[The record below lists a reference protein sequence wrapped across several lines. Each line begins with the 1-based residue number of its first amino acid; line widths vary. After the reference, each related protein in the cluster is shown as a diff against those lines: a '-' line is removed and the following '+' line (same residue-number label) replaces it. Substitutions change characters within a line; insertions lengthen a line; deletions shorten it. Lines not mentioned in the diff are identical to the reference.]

1 MLTVLYA
8 WMEIIKVISIRYLMG
23 TASMGVIT
31 KINTSASIIDWLKW
45 NNGIGRPRSFN
56 VAAIIKNGIES
67 NVIKTKYNYSS

>member
-1 MLTVLYA
+1 M
-8 WMEIIKVISIRYLMG
+8 MD

-31 KINTSASIIDWLKW
+31 KINTTASIIDCLKW

-56 VAAIIKNGIES
+56 VAVIIKNGIES